1 MVRVLL
7 NATNATKLVIL
18 PVTVEGHFKREC
30 PKLKNNNNRG
40 NQVGGGNAPA
50 KLYTVPIQ
58 VFFDAIIGVDWLVKY
73 QVIIVCAEK
82 IVRIPWGNETLI
94 VHGNGSNRGHEAY
107 LHIISYTKTQEYML
121 KGCPVFLANVNT
133 KETEDESEKKRL
145 EDVPIIQDFSDVFL
159 EDLPGLPPTRQ
170 VEFQIDLIPG
180 AAPVAWA
187 PYRLVPSEMKELS
200 EQLKE
205 LSDKGF
211 IRPSSSPWGA
221 PILFVKKNDGSVLPV
236 EAELCSAPILALPE
250 GSEDFI
256 IYCDATIKVLGAVLM
271 QREKVIAYASR
282 QIKIHEKN
290 YMIHAL
296 ELKVDCEIRYHL
308 WKANVVADAL
318 SRKEREPPL
327 RVRDLVMTIGLN
339 LPKQI
344 LDAQTE
350 VRKPENIKNED
361 VGGMLLKNSK
371 DPEKFRTEKLE
382 PRADGTICFN
392 GRSWLP
398 CYGDLRNVIMH
409 DSHKSKYSIHP
420 GSDKMYKDIK
430 KLYWWPNMKATSP
443 PMLANKALG
452 TNMDMT
458 TAYLPQTD
466 GQSKRTIQ
474 TLEDML
480 HACPIDFG
488 KVSFTC
494 LLDELESSIPRV
506 QTHSIATE
514 ELVQIKQRG
523 DKRCDRQK
531 SYADLKQK
539 VGEVA
544 YKLELPEELSRVHNT
559 FYVSNLKKCYADEPL
574 AVLLDGLHFDDK
586 LQFVEEP
593 VEIMDR
599 EVKRLKR
606 SRIPIIKVRWN
617 SRRGPEF
624 TWEREDQ
631 FRKKYP
637 HLFTKTAPSH
647 EELEVKQNEDKVKEH
662 LMAKEIE
669 KIIEGIENVEENVKG
684 DSSTLRQNDNQN
696 DPGTRLEP
704 RSNKESPKVE
714 ITTAEQPGLIMERQ
728 QSQDDVAKMIADE
741 IQQEHE
747 NLLAEISLQINNA
760 ISNHIPSL
768 VDSSIRNYMLGHILH
783 VHPTQASPASTQEQ
797 QYQLYLTMKDNPQLQ
812 QDDLPIW
819 LALKYKFERLHVF
832 DTSCGPSADRP
843 RDQDDPHDD
852 AHPEGENSAKR
863 QKTPEHGTFVF
874 RESSSSQV
882 NESKPDD
889 DELPTEKVSQ
899 EFMEE
904 MSQTIDEAKLRKV
917 INEMLRERC
926 TSRDEHQYHIDQ
938 MQNFLKN
945 DIAWESRKKILVL
958 PHPQNPTLVIQSCQ
972 RDPKAP
978 ALSLFPVVIFPD
990 DDIEERTSRWVDNC
1004 VKNVLEGLKSY
1015 NNNVKHGYV
1024 TLSLSKKDAENLQ
1037 LFKEEIKEW
1046 LKHRYQMRHWEIYVL
1061 TATANVPVVYLQQF
1075 WRTVSK
1081 VPDTEN
1087 TIKFKLDTQEIIY
1100 NVDMFRDTIN
1110 LPMETP
1116 KNPFVA
1122 PVNIQTIKAFMNR
1135 VGYQDVDYHSIKDDI
1150 PLVSVYTTRNVT
1162 VRGMLI
1168 PNEFLIEQICATN
1181 DYKEYDT
1188 VFVGL
1193 DVLMNQPQPVV
1204 STQGT
1209 HRSTPRPHRIPTLTT
1224 ASPQGKKRN
1233 QSVEESSSP
1242 QKSLKITIRQKQVDK
1257 GDKYKQSYDDTD
1269 DSDDRLKPGSHK
1281 ENPEHVDDDDD
1292 EEKVDEK
1299 KDDEMDSL
1307 DTRTEEMQTA
1317 IPTTPKSPRTI
1328 LSLDKNITQELIDT
1342 DVHASRIYD
1351 QDMERK
1357 CVTTKYF
1364 WMTHKKVD
1372 RVLYEIVPQLAERA
1386 TDDLIENNLKPSIVA
1401 TIIEDRDA
1409 FHSEVRD
1416 LVSQEFNAQAP
1427 KIIEDLFK
1435 NYVQNNVI

>member
-1 MVRVLL
+1 
-7 NATNATKLVIL
+7 
-18 PVTVEGHFKREC
+18 
-30 PKLKNNNNRG
+30 
-40 NQVGGGNAPA
+40 
-50 KLYTVPIQ
+50 
-58 VFFDAIIGVDWLVKY
+58 
-73 QVIIVCAEK
+73 
-82 IVRIPWGNETLI
+82 
-94 VHGNGSNRGHEAY
+94 
-107 LHIISYTKTQEYML
+107 
-121 KGCPVFLANVNT
+121 
-133 KETEDESEKKRL
+133 
-145 EDVPIIQDFSDVFL
+145 
-159 EDLPGLPPTRQ
+159 
-170 VEFQIDLIPG
+170 
-180 AAPVAWA
+180 
-187 PYRLVPSEMKELS
+187 MKELS
-200 EQLKE
+200 QQLKE

-221 PILFVKKNDGSVLPV
+221 PVLFVKKKDGSFRMCIDYRELNKLMVKNRYPLPRIDD
-236 EAELCSAPILALPE
+236 LFDQLQ
-250 GSEDFI
+250 GSSVYSKIDLRLGYHKLRVREEDIPKTAFRTRYGHYEFQVMPFGLTNAHAVFMDLMNRVCKPYLDKFI
-256 IYCDATIKVLGAVLM
+256 IVIIDDILIYSKNKKEHKEHLNQDIHVDPAKIESIKDWASPKSPTEIHQFLGLAGYYRRFIEGFSKIAKPMTKLTQKKVKFEWGDKQETTFQLLKQKRYVDAKREDHKSLQHILNQKELNM
-271 QREKVIAYASR
+271 RQRR
-282 QIKIHEKN
+282 W
-290 YMIHAL
+290 L
-296 ELKVDCEIRYHL
+296 ELLSDYDCEIRYHPG
-308 WKANVVADAL
+308 KANVFADAL
-318 SRKEREPPL
+318 SRKLKHRNQRTSRTKMLEE
-327 RVRDLVMTIGLN
+327 LVTMLWRFEDCDHAR
-339 LPKQI
+339 LPKSSQGYDTI
-344 LDAQTE
+344 WVIVDRLTKSAIFVPMRET
-350 VRKPENIKNED
+350 
-361 VGGMLLKNSK
+361 
-371 DPEKFRTEKLE
+371 DPLEKLARMYLKE
-382 PRADGTICFN
+382 VVTRHETPVLIICDY
-392 GRSWLP
+392 R
-398 CYGDLRNVIMH
+398 R
-409 DSHKSKYSIHP
+409 
-420 GSDKMYKDIK
+420 
-430 KLYWWPNMKATSP
+430 TSE
-443 PMLANKALG
+443 K
-452 TNMDMT
+452 
-458 TAYLPQTD
+458 
-466 GQSKRTIQ
+466 TIQ

-480 HACPIDFG
+480 RACAIDFG
-488 KVSFTC
+488 KGWVNHLPLVEFSYNN
-494 LLDELESSIPRV
+494 SYHASIKAAPFEALYGRKCRSPV
-506 QTHSIATE
+506 CWA
-514 ELVQIKQRG
+514 
-523 DKRCDRQK
+523 
-531 SYADLKQK
+531 
-539 VGEVA
+539 EVA
-544 YKLELPEELSRVHNT
+544 FRHFRDAFPVVFGLSLT
-559 FYVSNLKKCYADEPL
+559 
-574 AVLLDGLHFDDK
+574 
-586 LQFVEEP
+586 Q
-593 VEIMDR
+593 
-599 EVKRLKR
+599 
-606 SRIPIIKVRWN
+606 
-617 SRRGPEF
+617 
-624 TWEREDQ
+624 
-631 FRKKYP
+631 
-637 HLFTKTAPSH
+637 
-647 EELEVKQNEDKVKEH
+647 ELEVKQNEDKVKEH

-1242 QKSLKITIRQKQVDK
+1242 QKSLKITIRQKQVDE
-1257 GDKYKQSYDDTD
+1257 GDKYEQSYDDAD